1 MRNARLGLLLA
12 GWLSFGCGANSAA
25 DLGFFVLRL
34 QAQGVPTNA
43 TLLEPQVSVLSD
55 GWNSAASIAPA
66 DLSMLTKR
74 DPVTVILRV
83 PVQDAGQ
90 RVAAAVRVL
99 DDKKQ
104 MLAVGGAQLALTR
117 DSTLPVALVESIDAR
132 SQALQLAKVVPSQ
145 LTSGKVVTLY
155 GWGFAASDEVTVG
168 GQKVQ
173 SVQWQSSV
181 ELVVTMPQ
189 SLARG
194 PATIT
199 VSHVGGSSDTRTDLA
214 TVE

>member
-1 MRNARLGLLLA
+1 MRHARLGLLLA
-12 GWLSFGCGANSAA
+12 LLCAIGCSANSAA
-25 DLGFFVLRL
+25 DLGYLMLRL
-34 QAQGVPTNA
+34 QAQGVPA
-43 TLLEPQVSVLSD
+43 RAMLLEPQVSVLSNE
-55 GWNSAASIAPA
+55 WKSADAIAPA

-99 DDKKQ
+99 DENKQ
-104 MLAVGGAQLALTR
+104 MLAVGGAQLALMR
-117 DSTLPVALVESIDAR
+117 DSSLPVAMVDAPDAR
-132 SQALQLAKVVPSQ
+132 NQSLQLAKVVPSKIA
-145 LTSGKVVTLY
+145 SGKVVTLY
-155 GWGFAASDEVTVG
+155 GWGFLSTDEVTVG
-168 GQKVQ
+168 GQKAP

-189 SLARG
+189 ALVLG
-194 PATIT
+194 PTTIT
-199 VSHVGGSSDTRTDLA
+199 VSHLAGSSDTRSDLA

>member
-1 MRNARLGLLLA
+1 MQRARLGLLLA
-12 GWLSFGCGANSAA
+12 LWLGSGCGADSAA
-25 DLGFFVLRL
+25 NLGFFVLRV
-34 QAQGVPTNA
+34 QAQGVPTSA

-55 GWNSAASIAPA
+55 GWHSASSIAPA
-66 DLSMLTKR
+66 NLSMLTKR

-83 PVQDAGQ
+83 PVEDSGQ

-99 DDKKQ
+99 DDKMQ

-117 DSTLPVALVESIDAR
+117 DSTLPVALVDAVDAR
-132 SQALQLAKVVPSQ
+132 SQELQLSKVVPS
-145 LTSGKVVTLY
+145 LLSGGKVVTLY
-155 GWGFAASDEVTVG
+155 GWGFAATDEVTVS

-194 PATIT
+194 SATIS
-199 VSHVGGSSDTRTDLA
+199 VRHVGGASDTRTDLA

>member
-1 MRNARLGLLLA
+1 M
-12 GWLSFGCGANSAA
+12 
-25 DLGFFVLRL
+25 LRL
-34 QAQGVPTNA
+34 QAQGVPASA
-43 TLLEPQVSVLSD
+43 TLLEPQVSVLSNE
-55 GWNSAASIAPA
+55 WNSADAIAPA

-99 DDKKQ
+99 DENQQ
-104 MLAVGGAQLALTR
+104 MLAVGGAQLALTK
-117 DSTLPVALVESIDAR
+117 DSTLPVALVDAPDAR
-132 SQALQLAKVVPSQ
+132 KQALLLAKVVPSQ
-145 LTSGKVVTLY
+145 IASGKVVTLY
-155 GWGFAASDEVTVG
+155 GWGFAATDEVTVG
-168 GQKVQ
+168 GQKAP

-189 SLARG
+189 ALVLG
-194 PATIT
+194 PAMIT
-199 VSHVGGSSDTRTDLA
+199 VSHVGGSSDTRSDLA